1 MGGYLQAL
9 LWLLNAAIIALVL
22 TRILI
27 FGEPVTTSSSKE
39 SDRYW
44 KHMLQADSDIES
56 RKFIVFDM

>member
-1 MGGYLQAL
+1 ML

-27 FGEPVTTSSSKE
+27 FGEPVTTATSKE

-44 KHMLQADSDIES
+44 RHMLQADEDIEAGQYVYVEWDS
-56 RKFIVFDM
+56 MSM